1 MTRSHAL
8 SSVLVLLA
16 LIAAT
21 ACCARL
27 PLPRPGG
34 DNKVPV
40 VVFNITVDETLW
52 RPCVAW
58 GLTPSLT
65 PNTTTQQSVPIKNCD
80 EGRFVYAYDDNFN
93 HPVLKPTFYSSVIVD
108 ASPPTCVIACKPV
121 DNQPMPY
128 RCSQCS
134 VMDSREGYHLTT
146 YTFDVV
152 GWKWRE

>member
-1 MTRSHAL
+1 MD
-8 SSVLVLLA
+8 
-16 LIAAT
+16 I
-21 ACCARL
+21 
-27 PLPRPGG
+27 
-34 DNKVPV
+34 
-40 VVFNITVDETLW
+40 
-52 RPCVAW
+52 
-58 GLTPSLT
+58 
-65 PNTTTQQSVPIKNCD
+65 
-80 EGRFVYAYDDNFN
+80 DDNFN

-134 VMDSREGYHLTT
+134 VMYAGSLPWHRVLPWPLHVLTFVFVSLRRDSREGYHLTT

>member
-1 MTRSHAL
+1 MD
-8 SSVLVLLA
+8 
-16 LIAAT
+16 I
-21 ACCARL
+21 
-27 PLPRPGG
+27 
-34 DNKVPV
+34 
-40 VVFNITVDETLW
+40 
-52 RPCVAW
+52 
-58 GLTPSLT
+58 
-65 PNTTTQQSVPIKNCD
+65 
-80 EGRFVYAYDDNFN
+80 DDNFN

-134 VMDSREGYHLTT
+134 VMYAQRTLTPCPPLATSCAHIVSLSHVCRDSREGYHLTT